1 MSSTRTKLRT
11 RIAAAISAAT
21 VLGLVAGCGSGGGSG
36 TGGGHENG
44 KTVITMGLF
53 GVMGFKETGL
63 LEKYMKLHPN
73 VVIKADVAG
82 DEQTYYTALQ
92 THLAAGSGLKDIQGI
107 EVGRAKEL
115 VDTQKDK
122 FADLADVPGTDHFL
136 PWKLSQVTAPDKKV
150 IGLGTDIGPMAVC
163 YRKDFFEKA
172 GLPTDRDKVAQL
184 WAGDWSKYVAVG
196 KQFKANLKGSKAAF
210 MDSSSGLF
218 NAMIYGNSEQFYDKS
233 GKLIYA
239 ENPVVKDAWKLASQ
253 AATSGLTA
261 KLRQFQPGWD
271 PGLANS
277 TFATT
282 VCPAWMLAHISEK
295 AGPANKG
302 KWDVAKAPKGA
313 NWGGSFL
320 GVMEKSPV
328 KKEAK
333 ELVAWLTAPEQQ
345 SYLFEKIGNFP
356 SSETALKSPAVTGAK
371 SEYFSGAPIGKI
383 FGEAATEIPDEQV
396 LGRKDGT
403 IKDIFSQGLTL
414 IESQNKSP
422 DDAWKTTDERIK
434 KATG

>member
-1 MSSTRTKLRT
+1 MSKARKQLRTKVV
-11 RIAAAISAAT
+11 AAVSAVTA
-21 VLGLVAGCGSGGGSG
+21 LGMVVGCSGGSDTG
-36 TGGGHENG
+36 TGGGRKDG
-44 KTVITMGLF
+44 KVTITMGLF

-63 LEKYMKLHPN
+63 LEKYMKLHPD

-107 EVGRAKEL
+107 EIGRAKEL

-122 FADLADVPGTDHFL
+122 FVDLSDVSGADHFL
-136 PWKLSQVTAPDKKV
+136 PWKLSQVTASDKKV

-163 YRKDFFEKA
+163 YRKDFFEQA
-172 GLPTDRDKVAQL
+172 GLPTDRDEVAKL
-184 WAGDWSKYVAVG
+184 WEGDWSKYVEAG
-196 KQFKANLKGSKAAF
+196 KRFTKNTKSKVAF

-218 NAMIYGNSEQFYDKS
+218 NAMIYGSSQQFYDKS
-233 GKLIYA
+233 GELIYA
-239 ENPVVKDAWKLASQ
+239 KNPVVKDAWSLASD

-277 TFATT
+277 TFAST

-295 AGPANKG
+295 AGPKNKG
-302 KWDVAKAPKGA
+302 KWDVAKAPQGA

-320 GVMEKSPV
+320 GVMEQSPV

-345 SYLFEKIGNFP
+345 AYLFEKIGNFP
-356 SSETALKSPAVTGAK
+356 SSEAALKMPEVADGK
-371 SEYFSGAPIGKI
+371 SDYFGGAPIGEI
-383 FGEAATEIPDEQV
+383 FGAAAKEIPDEQV

-414 IESQNKSP
+414 IEAQNKSP
-422 DDAWKTTDERIK
+422 EEAWKTTDERIE
-434 KATG
+434 KAAG

>member
-1 MSSTRTKLRT
+1 MDKSRRKLRT
-11 RIAAAISAAT
+11 RVVAAVSVASA
-21 VLGLVAGCGSGGGSG
+21 LGLVVGCGGSDGG
-36 TGGGHENG
+36 TGGGKKDG
-44 KTVITMGLF
+44 KVTITMGLF

-63 LEKYMKLHPN
+63 LDKYMKEHPN

-107 EVGRAKEL
+107 EIGRAKEL
-115 VDTQKDK
+115 SDTQKDK
-122 FADLADVPGTDHFL
+122 FVDLAGVAGADHFL
-136 PWKLSQVTAPDKKV
+136 PWKQSQVTAADKKV

-163 YRKDFFEKA
+163 YRKDLFEQA
-172 GLPTDRDKVAQL
+172 GLPTDRDEVAKL
-184 WAGDWSKYVAVG
+184 WEGDWSKYVEAG
-196 KQFKANLKGSKAAF
+196 KRFKQNSKDDKVAF

-218 NAMIYGNSEQFYDKS
+218 NAMIYGNSQQFYDKQ

-239 ENPVVKDAWKLASQ
+239 TNPVVKDAWKLASE
-253 AATSGLTA
+253 AATSDLTA

-277 TFATT
+277 TFAST

-295 AGPANKG
+295 AGPKNKG

-328 KKEAK
+328 KKEAQD
-333 ELVAWLTAPEQQ
+333 LVAWLTAPEQQ
-345 SYLFEKIGNFP
+345 AYLFKKIGNFP
-356 SSETALKSPAVTGAK
+356 SSQTALEMPEVVDAK
-371 SEYFSGAPIGKI
+371 SDYFSGAPIGKI
-383 FGEAATEIPDEQV
+383 FGAAAQEIPDEQV

-414 IESQNKSP
+414 IEAQNKSP
-422 DDAWKTTDERIK
+422 NEAWKTTDERIK
-434 KATG
+434 KAAG

>member
-1 MSSTRTKLRT
+1 MNKLRRKSRT
-11 RIAAAISAAT
+11 RVVAAVSAVSA
-21 VLGLVAGCGSGGGSG
+21 LGLVVSCGGSDGG
-36 TGGGHENG
+36 TGGGKKDG
-44 KTVITMGLF
+44 KVTITMGLF

-63 LEKYMKLHPN
+63 LDQYMKEHPN

-107 EVGRAKEL
+107 EIGRAKEL
-115 VDTQKDK
+115 SDTQKDK
-122 FADLADVPGTDHFL
+122 FVDLAGVTGTDHFL
-136 PWKLSQVTAPDKKV
+136 PWKQSQVTTADKKV

-163 YRKDFFEKA
+163 YRKDLFQQA
-172 GLPTDRDKVAQL
+172 GLPTDRDEVAKL
-184 WAGDWSKYVAVG
+184 WEGDWSKYVDTG
-196 KQFKANLKGSKAAF
+196 KRFKQKSKADKVAF

-218 NAMIYGNSEQFYDKS
+218 NAMIYGNSQQFYDKE
-233 GKLIYA
+233 GELIYA
-239 ENPVVKDAWKLASQ
+239 TNPVVKDAWKLASE
-253 AATSGLTA
+253 AATSDLTA

-295 AGPANKG
+295 AGPKNKG

-313 NWGGSFL
+313 NWGGAFL

-328 KKEAK
+328 KKEAQ

-345 SYLFEKIGNFP
+345 AYLFKKIGNFP
-356 SSETALKSPAVTGAK
+356 SSQTALSLPEVVDAK
-371 SEYFSGAPIGKI
+371 SDYFSGAPIGKI
-383 FGEAATEIPDEQV
+383 FSAAAQEIPDEQV

-414 IESQNKSP
+414 IEAQNKSSNE
-422 DDAWKTTDERIK
+422 AWKTTETRIE
-434 KATG
+434 KAAG

>member
-1 MSSTRTKLRT
+1 MSKVRRQLRT
-11 RIAAAISAAT
+11 RVVAALSAVTA
-21 VLGLVAGCGSGGGSG
+21 LGLVVGCSGSSDTG
-36 TGGGHENG
+36 TGGGRKDG
-44 KTVITMGLF
+44 KVTITMGLF

-63 LEKYMKLHPN
+63 LEKYMKLHPD

-107 EVGRAKEL
+107 EIGRAKEL

-122 FADLADVPGTDHFL
+122 FTDLSGVAGTDHFL

-163 YRKDFFEKA
+163 YRKDFFEQA
-172 GLPTDRDKVAQL
+172 GLPTDRDEVAKL
-184 WAGDWSKYVAVG
+184 WEGDWSKYVEAG
-196 KQFKANLKGSKAAF
+196 KRFKKDMKDDVAF

-218 NAMIYGNSEQFYDKS
+218 NAMIYGSSEQFYDKS
-233 GKLIYA
+233 GKLVYA
-239 ENPVVKDAWKLASQ
+239 ENPVVKDAWELASD

-277 TFATT
+277 TFAST

-295 AGPANKG
+295 AGPKNKG
-302 KWDVAKAPKGA
+302 KWDVAKAPQGA
-313 NWGGSFL
+313 NWGGAFL
-320 GVMEKSPV
+320 GVMEQSPV

-345 SYLFEKIGNFP
+345 AYIFEKIGNFP
-356 SSETALKSPAVTGAK
+356 SSEAALKMPEVADAK
-371 SEYFSGAPIGKI
+371 SDYFSGAPIGKI
-383 FGEAATEIPDEQV
+383 LGEAAKEIPDEQV

-414 IESQNKSP
+414 IEAQNKTP
-422 DDAWKTTDERIK
+422 DEAWKTSDERIK
-434 KATG
+434 KAVG

>member
-1 MSSTRTKLRT
+1 MART
-11 RIAAAISAAT
+11 RRKPRTRVVAAISAVSA
-21 VLGLVAGCGSGGGSG
+21 LGLLVGCSGGGEG
-36 TGGGHENG
+36 TGGGRKDG
-44 KTVITMGLF
+44 KVTISMGLY

-63 LEKYMKLHPN
+63 LDKYMEENPD
-73 VVIKADVAG
+73 VVVEAEIAG

-107 EVGRAKEL
+107 EIGRAKEL

-122 FADLADVPGTDHFL
+122 FADLSGVKGTDHFL
-136 PWKLSQVTAPDKKV
+136 PWKQSQVTSGDGKV

-163 YRKDFFEKA
+163 YRKDKFEEA
-172 GLPTDRDKVAQL
+172 GLPTDRDEVAKL
-184 WAGDWSKYVAVG
+184 WEGDWAKYVAVG
-196 KQFKANLKGSKAAF
+196 ERFKEGVKGDKVAF
-210 MDSSSGLF
+210 MDSASGLF
-218 NAMIYGNSEQFYDKS
+218 NAMIYGGPQQFYDKE
-233 GKLIYA
+233 GELVYA
-239 ENPVVKDAWKLASQ
+239 DNPVVKDAWKLASK
-253 AATSGLTA
+253 AATSDLTA

-271 PGLANS
+271 PGLANG
-277 TFATT
+277 TFATA

-295 AGPANKG
+295 AGEANKG

-320 GVMEKSPV
+320 GVMEDSPV
-328 KKEAK
+328 KKEAQ

-345 SYLFEKIGNFP
+345 AFLFQKQSLFP
-356 SSETALKSPAVTGAK
+356 SSRTALESPEVVGAK
-371 SEYFSGAPIGKI
+371 SEYFNDAPIGEI
-383 FGEAATEIPDEQV
+383 FGAAAREVPEEQV

-422 DDAWKTTDERIK
+422 VDAWNTTDERVK
-434 KATG
+434 KAVG

>member
-1 MSSTRTKLRT
+1 MDKFRRKLRT
-11 RIAAAISAAT
+11 RVVAAVSVASA
-21 VLGLVAGCGSGGGSG
+21 LGLVVGCGGSDGG
-36 TGGGHENG
+36 TGGGKKDG
-44 KTVITMGLF
+44 KVTITMGLF

-63 LEKYMKLHPN
+63 LDKYMKEHPN

-107 EVGRAKEL
+107 EIGRAKEL
-115 VDTQKDK
+115 SDTQKDK
-122 FADLADVPGTDHFL
+122 FVDLSGVAGTDHFL
-136 PWKLSQVTAPDKKV
+136 PWKQSQVTTADKKV

-163 YRKDFFEKA
+163 YRKDLFAQA
-172 GLPTDRDKVAQL
+172 GLPTDRDEVAKL
-184 WAGDWSKYVAVG
+184 WEGDWSKYVDAG
-196 KQFKANLKGSKAAF
+196 KQFKRNSKDDKVAF

-218 NAMIYGNSEQFYDKS
+218 NAMIYGNSQQFYDKQ

-239 ENPVVKDAWKLASQ
+239 TNPVVKDAWKLASE
-253 AATSGLTA
+253 AATSDLTA

-277 TFATT
+277 TFAST

-295 AGPANKG
+295 AGPKNKG

-328 KKEAK
+328 KKEAQD
-333 ELVAWLTAPEQQ
+333 LVAWLTAPEQQ
-345 SYLFEKIGNFP
+345 AYLFEKIGNFP
-356 SSETALKSPAVTGAK
+356 SSQTALKMPEVVDAK
-371 SEYFSGAPIGKI
+371 SDYFSGAPIGKI
-383 FGEAATEIPDEQV
+383 FGAAAQEIPDEQV

-414 IESQNKSP
+414 IEAQNKSP
-422 DDAWKTTDERIK
+422 NEAWNTTDERIK
-434 KATG
+434 KAAG

>member
-1 MSSTRTKLRT
+1 MDKSRRKLRT
-11 RIAAAISAAT
+11 RVVAAVSVASA
-21 VLGLVAGCGSGGGSG
+21 LGLVVGCGGSDGG
-36 TGGGHENG
+36 TGGGKKDG
-44 KTVITMGLF
+44 KVTITMGLF

-63 LEKYMKLHPN
+63 LDKYMKEHPN

-107 EVGRAKEL
+107 EIGRAKEL
-115 VDTQKDK
+115 SDTQKDK
-122 FADLADVPGTDHFL
+122 FVDLAGVAGADHFL
-136 PWKLSQVTAPDKKV
+136 PWKQSQVTAADKKV

-163 YRKDFFEKA
+163 YRKDLFEQA
-172 GLPTDRDKVAQL
+172 GLPTDRDEVAKL
-184 WAGDWSKYVAVG
+184 WEGDWSKYVEAG
-196 KQFKANLKGSKAAF
+196 KRFKQNSKDDKVAF

-218 NAMIYGNSEQFYDKS
+218 NAMIYGNSQQFYDKQ

-239 ENPVVKDAWKLASQ
+239 TNPVVKDAWKLASE
-253 AATSGLTA
+253 AATSDLTA

-277 TFATT
+277 TFAST

-295 AGPANKG
+295 AGPKNKG

-328 KKEAK
+328 KKEAQD
-333 ELVAWLTAPEQQ
+333 LVAWLTAPEQQ
-345 SYLFEKIGNFP
+345 AYLFKKIGNFP
-356 SSETALKSPAVTGAK
+356 SSQTALEMPEVVDAK
-371 SEYFSGAPIGKI
+371 SDYFSGAPIGKI
-383 FGEAATEIPDEQV
+383 FGAAAQEIPDEQV

-414 IESQNKSP
+414 IEAQNKNP
-422 DDAWKTTDERIK
+422 NEAWKTTDERIK
-434 KATG
+434 KAAG

>member
-1 MSSTRTKLRT
+1 MDKFRSALRTKVV
-11 RIAAAISAAT
+11 AAVSVTSA
-21 VLGLVAGCGSGGGSG
+21 LGLLAGCGGSDGG
-36 TGGGHENG
+36 TGGGKKDG
-44 KTVITMGLF
+44 KVTITMGLF

-63 LEKYMKLHPN
+63 LDKYMKEHPN
-73 VVIKADVAG
+73 VIIKADVAG

-107 EVGRAKEL
+107 EIGRAKEL
-115 VDTQKDK
+115 SDTQKDK
-122 FADLADVPGTDHFL
+122 FVDLSGVAGTDHFL
-136 PWKLSQVTAPDKKV
+136 PWKQSQVTTADNKV

-163 YRKDFFEKA
+163 YRKDLFEQA
-172 GLPTDRDKVAQL
+172 GLPTDRDEVAKL
-184 WAGDWSKYVAVG
+184 WEGDWSKYVAAG
-196 KQFKANLKGSKAAF
+196 KRFKQGSKDDKVAF

-218 NAMIYGNSEQFYDKS
+218 NAMIYGNSQQFYDKQ

-239 ENPVVKDAWKLASQ
+239 TNPVVKDAWKLASE
-253 AATSGLTA
+253 AATSDLTA

-277 TFATT
+277 TFAST

-295 AGPANKG
+295 AGPKNKG

-328 KKEAK
+328 KKEAQD
-333 ELVAWLTAPEQQ
+333 LVAWLTAPEQQ
-345 SYLFEKIGNFP
+345 AYLFEKIGNFP
-356 SSETALKSPAVTGAK
+356 SSQTALEMPEVVDAK
-371 SEYFSGAPIGKI
+371 SDYFGGAPIGKI
-383 FGEAATEIPDEQV
+383 FGAAAQEIPDEQV

-414 IESQNKSP
+414 IEAQNKSP
-422 DDAWKTTDERIK
+422 NEAWKTTDERIE
-434 KATG
+434 KAAG

>member
-1 MSSTRTKLRT
+1 MDKFRRKLRT
-11 RIAAAISAAT
+11 RVVAAVSVASA
-21 VLGLVAGCGSGGGSG
+21 LGLVVGCGGSDGG
-36 TGGGHENG
+36 TGGGKKDG
-44 KTVITMGLF
+44 KVTITMGLF

-63 LEKYMKLHPN
+63 LDKYMKEHPN
-73 VVIKADVAG
+73 VVINADVAG

-107 EVGRAKEL
+107 EIGRAKEL
-115 VDTQKDK
+115 SDTQKDK
-122 FADLADVPGTDHFL
+122 FVDLSGVAGTDHFL
-136 PWKLSQVTAPDKKV
+136 PWKQSQVTTADKKV

-163 YRKDFFEKA
+163 YRKDLFAQA
-172 GLPTDRDKVAQL
+172 GLPTDRDEVAKL
-184 WAGDWSKYVAVG
+184 WEGDWSKYVDAG
-196 KQFKANLKGSKAAF
+196 KQFKQNSKDDKVAF

-218 NAMIYGNSEQFYDKS
+218 NAMIYGNSQQFYDKQ

-239 ENPVVKDAWKLASQ
+239 TNPVVKDAWKLASE
-253 AATSGLTA
+253 AATSDLTA

-277 TFATT
+277 TFAST

-295 AGPANKG
+295 AGPKNKG

-328 KKEAK
+328 KKEAQD
-333 ELVAWLTAPEQQ
+333 LVAWLTAPEQQ
-345 SYLFEKIGNFP
+345 AYLFEKIGNFP
-356 SSETALKSPAVTGAK
+356 SSQTALKMPEVVDAK
-371 SEYFSGAPIGKI
+371 SDYFSGAPIGKI
-383 FGEAATEIPDEQV
+383 FGAAAQEIPDEQV

-414 IESQNKSP
+414 IEAQNKSP
-422 DDAWKTTDERIK
+422 NEAWNTTDERIK
-434 KATG
+434 KAAG